1 MKVYHYHPVTGES
14 VGESE
19 ARLSPLH
26 LRRGVSV
33 PLVPANA
40 TTVAPPTLPA
50 GQRAVFDGAKWKLKP
65 LEHIVLTTAKKLHRP
80 TFETAVRASFP
91 GAVVSG
97 ENFEEAVSKEIRLE
111 GVEDTTANRSAVQAI
126 IDAHDYAAI
135 IAQVEADKKDIAKLD
150 RRLRAV
156 LQSIV
161 KEQRKIN
168 PTFPDFDALRLIVQ
182 AEYDA
187 LED

>member
-1 MKVYHYHPVTGES
+1 MKVYHYHPDTGES

-26 LRRGVSV
+26 LKRGQSV
-33 PLVPANA
+33 PLVPAHA
-40 TTVAPPTLPA
+40 TTVKPPAVPA
-50 GQRAVFDGAKWKLKP
+50 GQRAVFDGVKWELKP
-65 LEHIVLTTAKKLHRP
+65 LGYIIFTTAKKLHRP

-97 ENFEEAVSKEIRLE
+97 ENFEEAVSKEVRLE
-111 GVEDTTANRSAVQAI
+111 GVEDTTANRSSLQAI

-135 IAQVEADKKDIAKLD
+135 IAQIEADRKDIAKLGRLD
-150 RRLRAV
+150 RAI